1 MENSFNIEN
10 NSKDKDNLKQDSRGS
25 HDSETKTESI
35 HSLPQFSSNKFIQI
49 NFETI
54 NKTINF
60 LKLLLEDFSNTEKVM
75 STYNLKKEL
84 IQITK
89 EFSVSLYSVSD
100 KNNEFLYSEI
110 EKLNNDIK
118 DYKKKLIEMNSLYE
132 QSANDNKNLI
142 VKMQNYY
149 SIKEDLE
156 SHISQSKIDVKSK
169 DKKIEILE
177 NKVKTLEKTIL
188 KYERLVRGNADVKS
202 NDEGKEME
210 DEEAKIS
217 ISTNKDFIIENPSI
231 IDIIKIPSLGK
242 SIFSFLNLKD
252 LILFKNTSKAISN
265 ITNNNSKLDYVDI
278 ITKSIMKNSS
288 IKNTTNLNLISNN
301 SLKYNTLSDDFVNSI
316 IKENTELVSESKG
329 IPGID
334 LKKQIMIS
342 LNFLE
347 RNVKIPLGLDSILI
361 GKQLDMNTLN
371 INSSTNTTMGS
382 NSNFNNTANT
392 NNKEAFSLFKS
403 VKNMFDT
410 KVNKQNSFN
419 NSNNKETTSI
429 SNNNNFVVSNNN
441 NNMSN
446 NSQVETKKYT
456 IYDNDIRNNLLLE
469 HLSKLNLQFEYNSVI
484 ELKDILNKVYNE
496 SEGFT
501 KEFLEDFGKELI
513 NVFSNL
519 LFIANQSLLEIKET
533 DLIKEIS
540 KERYLTCMKTIKE
553 LEIEVEQLRSYN
565 KTAKEI
571 KEILSN
577 QKNELEIKYSSCR
590 TEMIVLQQNLE
601 QSKCEKLRLVSN
613 YEKLKGDFDNIKNKL
628 VKEYLNIKRI
638 LENNISEKKDLINNI
653 IDFKNFFMKYSITED
668 GEVLFS
674 ES

>member
-169 DKKIEILE
+169 DKKIELLE